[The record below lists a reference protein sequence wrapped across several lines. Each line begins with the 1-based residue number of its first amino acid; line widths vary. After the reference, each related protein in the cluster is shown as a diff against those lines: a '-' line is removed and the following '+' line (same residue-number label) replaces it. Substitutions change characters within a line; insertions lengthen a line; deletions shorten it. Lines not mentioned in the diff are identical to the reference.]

1 MLNSFNLDRTF
12 IAYGYTRGIDALAT
26 IVQEQFKLDPYRY
39 LTYVLGLAP
48 NLEQED
54 DKWIEQLLPE
64 NASENCKANYRGK

>member
-1 MLNSFNLDRTF
+1 MLNSFNPDRTF

-26 IVQEQFKLDPYRY
+26 IVQEQFKLDPYSY